1 MLHASCNKRSIFHR
15 ALKGPFS
22 REVARSSSPR
32 RLTPRRR
39 PSERRTRTLV
49 RPVSAFLFARLAIF
63 RPSNMPRGARIGGR
77 IHPRGNK
84 KCVPMRAECEAETI
98 VDQSY
103 AIPLLAINRG
113 GTTRVARIRVPSK
126 SVFVETLGTR
136 VVLKEVHS
144 SAH

>member
-1 MLHASCNKRSIFHR
+1 
-15 ALKGPFS
+15 
-22 REVARSSSPR
+22 
-32 RLTPRRR
+32 
-39 PSERRTRTLV
+39 
-49 RPVSAFLFARLAIF
+49 
-63 RPSNMPRGARIGGR
+63 
-77 IHPRGNK
+77 
-84 KCVPMRAECEAETI
+84 MRAECEAETI